1 MYICFLNLTEMRI
14 WTMLCKCVVCM
25 CVSCTH
31 AYDTF
36 TAVIIHL
43 WNSLFRYINHSKIT
57 PGNFHPGDCVGVAN
71 CNISVLVFIIS
82 DSSVG
87 TVISRPAKIR
97 YFSCCALRCVHVCV
111 ITDDRTVKTVV
122 FKEQRKFLIIEKHI
136 TKIDNEDKMKTEEKI
151 KKTN

>member
-1 MYICFLNLTEMRI
+1 
-14 WTMLCKCVVCM
+14 MLCKCVVCM
-25 CVSCTH
+25 CAGNTH
-31 AYDTF
+31 AYNTF

-43 WNSLFRYINHSKIT
+43 RKSRYINRSKIT
-57 PGNFHPGDCVGVAN
+57 LGDFHPGDCGGVAN

-122 FKEQRKFLIIEKHI
+122 CKEGRKFLIIEKHV
-136 TKIDNEDKMKTEEKI
+136 TKIDNEDKMKTEAKI
-151 KKTN
+151 KTQTEL